1 MTLRSANTLDAY
13 AIRATDG
20 EIGGVHDFLFD
31 DQHWTVRY
39 MVADTGGWLT
49 GRRVLISPAALGT
62 AEWQSMALNTRLTRR
77 QVEHSPDIDSD
88 QPVSRQHE
96 FELASYYGYAPY
108 WSGGGIWGP
117 GMDPLGLWG
126 AGALGAPLLGTE
138 ALKGTSGTATQ
149 RETAQ
154 EQRGDPHLHSM
165 REVTGYS
172 IQALDDDIGHVDDF
186 VLDDENWVIRYL
198 VVDTRN
204 WWPGKRVLVSPR
216 WITDVSWA
224 ERAVHVDLRKE
235 QIKTSPEYDPTR
247 VLNREDEERLY
258 RHYGLPVYWEAD
270 ARR

>member
-39 MVADTGGWLT
+39 MVADTGGWLS
-49 GRRVLISPAALGT
+49 GRRVLISPVALGT
-62 AEWQSMALNTRLTRR
+62 ADWQSQALDTRLTRR
-77 QVEHSPDIDSD
+77 QVEHSPDTATD

-96 FELASYYGYAPY
+96 IELASYYGYAPY
-108 WSGGGIWGP
+108 WTGAGIWGP

-126 AGALGAPLLGTE
+126 VGALDAGA
-138 ALKGTSGTATQ
+138 ATQ

-154 EQRGDPHLHSM
+154 EQRGDPHLHSI
-165 REVTGYS
+165 REVTGYA
-172 IQALDDDIGHVDDF
+172 IQALDDDVGHVEDF
-186 VLDDENWVIRYL
+186 ILDDENWVIRYL

-204 WWPGKRVLVSPR
+204 WWPGKRVLISPR
-216 WITDVSWA
+216 WITAVSWA
-224 ERAVHVDLRKE
+224 ERAVRVDMRKE
-235 QIKTSPEYDPTR
+235 QLKAGPEYDPAR

-258 RHYGLPVYWEAD
+258 RHYGQPAYWEGD